1 MRYTLQA
8 RWQAAGGFF
17 FASLC
22 SYIPG
27 IVRAVYVRQS
37 RQDSIVQYA
46 QLKLVCIMQSAQ
58 FLTSQAIS
66 IFLQILLD
74 GSNCHIF
81 QPCFAQ
87 MK

>member
-8 RWQAAGGFF
+8 RWQAAGGLFF
-17 FASLC
+17 VSLC
-22 SYIPG
+22 SHIPG

-46 QLKLVCIMQSAQ
+46 QLKRTCIVQSAQ
-58 FLTSQAIS
+58 ILTFHTIS
-66 IFLQILLD
+66 IFSQIWLD
-74 GSNCHIF
+74 ESNCHIF
-81 QPCFAQ
+81 PPCFTQ

>member
-27 IVRAVYVRQS
+27 IVHAAYAHQS
-37 RQDSIVQYA
+37 RQKGIVQYA
-46 QLKLVCIMQSAQ
+46 QNGRLIFMQ
-58 FLTSQAIS
+58 F
-66 IFLQILLD
+66 F
-74 GSNCHIF
+74 C
-81 QPCFAQ
+81 
-87 MK
+87 